1 LSSDTIRR
9 LAELVPDDLESLL
22 SRPAAVILPV
32 GTIEWH
38 SHHLPLGLDGLVAEA
53 AAERTASLSGAV
65 LAPTVWWAVGGLRF
79 PYTFRLQTDPVEK
92 VLGDALLEY
101 ARMGFE
107 SITVLNGH
115 YGVEHSA
122 ASRRAATRVMASA
135 PVTALVVADY
145 EMLTGLGARA
155 DHAGRWETSLLWAAR
170 PELLREDV
178 LHSKRELAGTQG
190 ADPRLGSRDEGEG
203 GLQLLA
209 ERLTTMIE
217 RSLSES
223 AVDREHYLV
232 AFEMGTR
239 VLEALSELRKR
250 LPKSE
255 VPAMATPNWVA
266 HVEAMIAGEYGDA
279 RLHAE
284 RKLTD
289 LTS

>member
-1 LSSDTIRR
+1 MIRR
-9 LAELVPDDLESLL
+9 LAELAPDDLEALL

-53 AAERTASLSGAV
+53 AAERAAAVSGAV

-79 PYTFRLQTDPVEK
+79 PYTFRLQTEPVEN

-101 ARMGFE
+101 ARMGFR

-122 ASRRAATRVMASA
+122 ASRRAAMRVMASA

-145 EMLTGLGARA
+145 EMLTGLGARG

-170 PELLREDV
+170 PELVREDV
-178 LHSKRELAGTQG
+178 LRSKRDLAGTQG
-190 ADPRLGSRDEGEG
+190 ADPRLGSMEEGER
-203 GLQLLA
+203 GLHVLA
-209 ERLTTMIE
+209 EHMATMIE

-223 AVDREHYLV
+223 AVDREHYLM

-239 VLEALSELRKR
+239 VLEALSEIRKR

-255 VPAMATPNWVA
+255 VPATATPNWVA
-266 HVEAMIAGEYGDA
+266 HLEAMIAGDYREA
-279 RLHAE
+279 RLRAE
-284 RKLTD
+284 RKLID